1 MLINKIWRRY
11 TGDVILMIDSIMEF
25 IKTFLM
31 LFFELLILFII
42 VSFIVSLIQQVVS
55 EEKIKRLLSKPNQ
68 AISYMLGMVFGA
80 MTPFCSCSTIPILA
94 GLLNS
99 KVPFG
104 PAISFLIA
112 SPLMNPLMIFMLWA
126 LLGWKVAI
134 VYFVVLAIFSILTG
148 FVFSKMNLAETYKGV
163 NVKGDGFFAN
173 KTGSRVKQALN
184 DAWAFLYPMLP
195 YLFIGVFIGAFIY
208 GFVPE
213 TFITKYASGD
223 GVISVFIASVIGIPM
238 YIRPETMLPIAEAL
252 ASKGMSLG
260 TVVALIIGGAGASIP
275 EVVLLS
281 KLFKKKFVVSF
292 VIAILVVAIATG
304 LIVNLI
310 I

>member
-1 MLINKIWRRY
+1 ML
-11 TGDVILMIDSIMEF
+11 DSIIEF

-104 PAISFLIA
+104 PAMSFLIA
-112 SPLMNPLMIFMLWA
+112 SPLMNPLMVFMLWA

-148 FVFSKMNLAETYKGV
+148 LVFSKMNLAKSYKGV

-173 KTGSRVKQALN
+173 KSGSRFKQALN

-208 GFVPE
+208 GFIPE
-213 TFITKYASGD
+213 EFITKYASGD
-223 GVISVFIASVIGIPM
+223 GFISVFIASVIGIPM

-252 ASKGMSLG
+252 VSKGMSLG
-260 TVVALIIGGAGASIP
+260 TVVTLIIGGAGASIP

-281 KLFKKKFVVSF
+281 KLFKKKFVISF

-304 LIVNLI
+304 LIVNMI

>member
-1 MLINKIWRRY
+1 ML
-11 TGDVILMIDSIMEF
+11 DSIMEF
-25 IKTFLM
+25 IKIFVM
-31 LFFELLILFII
+31 LFFELLTLFII

-55 EEKIKRLLSKPNQ
+55 EEKIKRFLSKPNQ
-68 AISYMLGMVFGA
+68 AISYVLGMVFGA

-104 PAISFLIA
+104 PAVSFLIA

-134 VYFVVLAIFSILTG
+134 VYFIVLAIFSILTG

-173 KTGSRVKQALN
+173 KTGSRVKHALN

-213 TFITKYASGD
+213 TFITIYASG
-223 GVISVFIASVIGIPM
+223 GGIISVFIASIIGIPM

-281 KLFKKKFVVSF
+281 KLFKKKFVISF
-292 VIAILVVAIATG
+292 VIAILVVAISTG
-304 LIVNLI
+304 LMVNIVI
-310 I
+310 

>member
-1 MLINKIWRRY
+1 ML
-11 TGDVILMIDSIMEF
+11 DSIMEF
-25 IKTFLM
+25 IKTFVM
-31 LFFELLILFII
+31 LFFELFILFII
-42 VSFIVSLIQQVVS
+42 VSFIVSIIQQIVS
-55 EEKIKRLLSKPNQ
+55 EEKIKYFLSKPNQ
-68 AISYMLGMVFGA
+68 AINYILGMVFGA

-104 PAISFLIA
+104 PAMSFLIS

-134 VYFVVLAIFSILTG
+134 VYFIVLAIFSILTG

-173 KTGSRVKQALN
+173 KNGSRFKQALN
-184 DAWAFLYPMLP
+184 DAWAFLYPMIP

-213 TFITKYASGD
+213 TFITKYASG
-223 GVISVFIASVIGIPM
+223 GGIISVFIASIIGIPM

-260 TVVALIIGGAGASIP
+260 TVVALIIGGAGVSIP

-281 KLFKKKFVVSF
+281 KLFKKKFVISF
-292 VIAILVVAIATG
+292 VIAILVVAISTG
-304 LIVNLI
+304 LIVNI
-310 I
+310 VI

>member
-1 MLINKIWRRY
+1 M
-11 TGDVILMIDSIMEF
+11 VDSIIEF

-31 LFFELLILFII
+31 LFFELLLLFIV

-55 EEKIKRLLSKPNQ
+55 EEKIKKLLSKPNK
-68 AISYMLGMVFGA
+68 AVNYILGMIFGA
-80 MTPFCSCSTIPILA
+80 VTPFCSCSTIPILA

-104 PAISFLIA
+104 PAMSFLIA

-134 VYFVVLAIFSILTG
+134 FYFVVLAIFSILTG
-148 FVFSKMNLAETYKGV
+148 LVFSKMNLAESYKGV

-173 KTGSRVKQALN
+173 KTGSRFKQALN

-208 GFVPE
+208 GFIPE
-213 TFITKYASGD
+213 EFITKYASGD
-223 GVISVFIASVIGIPM
+223 GFISVFIASVIGIPM

-252 ASKGMSLG
+252 VSKGMSLG

-304 LIVNLI
+304 LIVNI
-310 I
+310 II

>member
-1 MLINKIWRRY
+1 
-11 TGDVILMIDSIMEF
+11 MIDSIMEF

-31 LFFELLILFII
+31 LFFELLILFIV

-55 EEKIKRLLSKPNQ
+55 EEKIIKLLSKPNEVVNY
-68 AISYMLGMVFGA
+68 ILGMIFGA
-80 MTPFCSCSTIPILA
+80 VTPFCSCSTIPILA

-104 PAISFLIA
+104 PAMSFLIA

-148 FVFSKMNLAETYKGV
+148 LVFSKMNLAESYKGV

-173 KTGSRVKQALN
+173 KTGSRFKQALN

-208 GFVPE
+208 GFIPE
-213 TFITKYASGD
+213 EFITKYASGD
-223 GVISVFIASVIGIPM
+223 GFISVFIASVIGIPM

-252 ASKGMSLG
+252 VSKGMSLG

-281 KLFKKKFVVSF
+281 KLFKKKFVISF
-292 VIAILVVAIATG
+292 IIAILVVAIVTG
-304 LIVNLI
+304 LIVNI
-310 I
+310 II

>member
-1 MLINKIWRRY
+1 ML
-11 TGDVILMIDSIMEF
+11 DSIMEF
-25 IKTFLM
+25 IKTFVM
-31 LFFELLILFII
+31 LFFELLTLFII

-55 EEKIKRLLSKPNQ
+55 EEKIKRFLSKRNQ
-68 AISYMLGMVFGA
+68 AISYVLGMVFGA

-104 PAISFLIA
+104 PAVSFLIA

-134 VYFVVLAIFSILTG
+134 VYFIVLAIFSILTG

-173 KTGSRVKQALN
+173 KTGSRVKHALN

-213 TFITKYASGD
+213 TFITIYASG
-223 GVISVFIASVIGIPM
+223 GGIISVFIASIIGIPM

-281 KLFKKKFVVSF
+281 KLFKKKFVISF
-292 VIAILVVAIATG
+292 VIAILVVAISTG
-304 LIVNLI
+304 LMVNIVI
-310 I
+310 

>member
-1 MLINKIWRRY
+1 ML
-11 TGDVILMIDSIMEF
+11 DSIIEF

-55 EEKIKRLLSKPNQ
+55 EEKIKRLLSKPNK
-68 AISYMLGMVFGA
+68 AVNYILGMIFGA

-104 PAISFLIA
+104 PAMSFLIA
-112 SPLMNPLMIFMLWA
+112 SPLMNPLMVFMLWA
-126 LLGWKVAI
+126 LLGWRVAI

-148 FVFSKMNLAETYKGV
+148 FVFSKMNLAESYKGV

-173 KTGSRVKQALN
+173 KTESRVKQALN

-223 GVISVFIASVIGIPM
+223 GVIAVLIASVIGIPM

-252 ASKGMSLG
+252 VSKGMSLG

-292 VIAILVVAIATG
+292 VIAILVVAVATG
-304 LIVNLI
+304 LIVNMI
-310 I
+310 V

>member
-1 MLINKIWRRY
+1 ML
-11 TGDVILMIDSIMEF
+11 DLIMEF
-25 IKTFLM
+25 IKTFVM
-31 LFFELLILFII
+31 LFFELLTLFII

-55 EEKIKRLLSKPNQ
+55 EEKIKRFLSKPNQ
-68 AISYMLGMVFGA
+68 AISYVLGMVFGA

-104 PAISFLIA
+104 PAVSFLIA

-134 VYFVVLAIFSILTG
+134 VYFIVLAIFSILTG

-173 KTGSRVKQALN
+173 KTGSRVKHALN

-213 TFITKYASGD
+213 TFITIYASG
-223 GVISVFIASVIGIPM
+223 GGIISVFIASIIGIPM

-281 KLFKKKFVVSF
+281 KLFKKKFVISF
-292 VIAILVVAIATG
+292 VIAILVVAISTG
-304 LIVNLI
+304 LMVNIVI
-310 I
+310 

>member
-1 MLINKIWRRY
+1 ML
-11 TGDVILMIDSIMEF
+11 DSSIEF
-25 IKTFLM
+25 INTFLM
-31 LFFELLILFII
+31 LFFELLVLFIV
-42 VSFIVSLIQQVVS
+42 VSFIVSIIQQIVS
-55 EEKIKRLLSKPNQ
+55 EEKIKHFLSKPNQ
-68 AISYMLGMVFGA
+68 VINYILGMIFGSI
-80 MTPFCSCSTIPILA
+80 TPFCSCSTIPILA

-104 PAISFLIA
+104 PAVSFLIA
-112 SPLMNPLMIFMLWA
+112 SPLMNPLMIFMLWS
-126 LLGWKVAI
+126 LLSWKVAVI
-134 VYFVVLAIFSILTG
+134 YFVVLAIFSILTG
-148 FVFSKMNLAETYKGV
+148 LVFSKMNLAKTYKGV

-173 KTGSRVKQALN
+173 KTESRFKQALN

-213 TFITKYASGD
+213 TFITKYASG
-223 GVISVFIASVIGIPM
+223 GGIISVFIASIIGIPM

-281 KLFKKKFVVSF
+281 KLFKKKFVISF
-292 VIAILVVAIATG
+292 VIAILVVAISTG
-304 LIVNLI
+304 LMVNIVI
-310 I
+310 

>member
-1 MLINKIWRRY
+1 ML
-11 TGDVILMIDSIMEF
+11 DSIIEF

-31 LFFELLILFII
+31 LFFELLVLFII

-55 EEKIKRLLSKPNQ
+55 EEKIKRLLSKSNQ
-68 AISYMLGMVFGA
+68 TISYMLGMVFGA

-104 PAISFLIA
+104 PAMSFLIA

-134 VYFVVLAIFSILTG
+134 VYFIVLAVFSILTG
-148 FVFSKMNLAETYKGV
+148 LVFSKLNLADSYKGV

-173 KTGSRVKQALN
+173 KTGSRFKQALN

-208 GFVPE
+208 GFIPE
-213 TFITKYASGD
+213 EFITKYASGD
-223 GVISVFIASVIGIPM
+223 GFISVLIASVIGIPM

-252 ASKGMSLG
+252 VSKGMSLG

-281 KLFKKKFVVSF
+281 KLFKKKFVISF

-304 LIVNLI
+304 LIVNI
-310 I
+310 IV

>member
-1 MLINKIWRRY
+1 MVY
-11 TGDVILMIDSIMEF
+11 SIMEF

-31 LFFELLILFII
+31 LFFELLLLFIV

-55 EEKIKRLLSKPNQ
+55 EEKIKKLLSKPNK
-68 AISYMLGMVFGA
+68 AVNYILGMIFGA
-80 MTPFCSCSTIPILA
+80 VTPFCSCSTIPILA

-104 PAISFLIA
+104 PAMSFLIA

-148 FVFSKMNLAETYKGV
+148 LVFSKMNLAESYKGV

-173 KTGSRVKQALN
+173 KTGSRFKQALN

-208 GFVPE
+208 GFIPE
-213 TFITKYASGD
+213 EFITKYASGD
-223 GVISVFIASVIGIPM
+223 GFISVFIASVIGIPM

-252 ASKGMSLG
+252 VSKGMSLG

-304 LIVNLI
+304 LIVNI
-310 I
+310 II

>member
-1 MLINKIWRRY
+1 ML
-11 TGDVILMIDSIMEF
+11 DSIMEF
-25 IKTFLM
+25 IKTFVM
-31 LFFELLILFII
+31 LFFELFILFII

-55 EEKIKRLLSKPNQ
+55 EEKIKRFLSKPNQ
-68 AISYMLGMVFGA
+68 AISYVLGMVFGA

-104 PAISFLIA
+104 PAMSFLIA

-134 VYFVVLAIFSILTG
+134 VYFIVLAIFSILTG

-173 KTGSRVKQALN
+173 KTESRFKQALN

-213 TFITKYASGD
+213 TFITKYASG
-223 GVISVFIASVIGIPM
+223 GGIISVFIASIIGIPM

-275 EVVLLS
+275 EVVLLT

-304 LIVNLI
+304 LIVNI
-310 I
+310 VI

>member
-1 MLINKIWRRY
+1 M
-11 TGDVILMIDSIMEF
+11 VDSIIEF

-31 LFFELLILFII
+31 LFFELLLLFIV

-55 EEKIKRLLSKPNQ
+55 EEKIKKLLSKPNK
-68 AISYMLGMVFGA
+68 AVNYILGMIFGA
-80 MTPFCSCSTIPILA
+80 VTPFCSCSTIPILA

-104 PAISFLIA
+104 PAMSFLIA

-148 FVFSKMNLAETYKGV
+148 LVFSKMNLAESYKGV

-173 KTGSRVKQALN
+173 KTGSRFKQALN

-208 GFVPE
+208 GFIPE
-213 TFITKYASGD
+213 EFITNYASGD
-223 GVISVFIASVIGIPM
+223 GFISVFIASVIGIPM

-252 ASKGMSLG
+252 VSKGMSLG

-281 KLFKKKFVVSF
+281 KLFMKKFVVSF

-304 LIVNLI
+304 LIVNI
-310 I
+310 II

>member
-1 MLINKIWRRY
+1 M
-11 TGDVILMIDSIMEF
+11 VDSIMEF

-31 LFFELLILFII
+31 LFFELLLLFIV

-55 EEKIKRLLSKPNQ
+55 EKKIKKLLSKPNK
-68 AISYMLGMVFGA
+68 AVNYIFGMIIGA
-80 MTPFCSCSTIPILA
+80 VTPFCSCSTIPILA

-104 PAISFLIA
+104 PAMSFLIA

-126 LLGWKVAI
+126 LLGWKVAV
-134 VYFVVLAIFSILTG
+134 VYFAVLAIFSILTG
-148 FVFSKMNLAETYKGV
+148 LVFSKINLAESYKGV

-173 KTGSRVKQALN
+173 KSGSRFKQALN
-184 DAWAFLYPMLP
+184 DAWAFLHPMLP
-195 YLFIGVFIGAFIY
+195 YLLIGVFIGAFIY
-208 GFVPE
+208 GFIPE
-213 TFITKYASGD
+213 EFITKYASGT
-223 GVISVFIASVIGIPM
+223 GIISVFIASVIGVPM

-252 ASKGMSLG
+252 VSKGMSLG

-281 KLFKKKFVVSF
+281 KLFKKKFVISF

-304 LIVNLI
+304 LIVNMI

>member
-1 MLINKIWRRY
+1 ML
-11 TGDVILMIDSIMEF
+11 DSIMEF
-25 IKTFLM
+25 IKTFVM
-31 LFFELLILFII
+31 LFFELLTLFII

-55 EEKIKRLLSKPNQ
+55 EEKIKRFLSKPNQ
-68 AISYMLGMVFGA
+68 AISYVLGMVFGA

-104 PAISFLIA
+104 PAVSFLIA

-134 VYFVVLAIFSILTG
+134 VYFIVLAIFSILTG
-148 FVFSKMNLAETYKGV
+148 FVFSKMNLTETYKGV

-173 KTGSRVKQALN
+173 KTGSRVKHALN

-213 TFITKYASGD
+213 TFITIYASG
-223 GVISVFIASVIGIPM
+223 GGIISVFIASIIGIPM

-281 KLFKKKFVVSF
+281 KLFKKKFVISF
-292 VIAILVVAIATG
+292 VIAILVVAISTG
-304 LIVNLI
+304 LMVNIVI
-310 I
+310 

>member
-1 MLINKIWRRY
+1 M
-11 TGDVILMIDSIMEF
+11 VDSITEF

-31 LFFELLILFII
+31 LFFELLLLFIV

-55 EEKIKRLLSKPNQ
+55 EEKIKKLLSKPNK
-68 AISYMLGMVFGA
+68 AVNYILGMIFGA
-80 MTPFCSCSTIPILA
+80 ITPFCSCSTIPILA

-104 PAISFLIA
+104 PAMSFLIA

-126 LLGWKVAI
+126 LLGWKVAV

-148 FVFSKMNLAETYKGV
+148 LVFSKMNLAESYKGV

-173 KTGSRVKQALN
+173 KSGSRFKQALN

-208 GFVPE
+208 GFIPE
-213 TFITKYASGD
+213 EFITKYASGD
-223 GVISVFIASVIGIPM
+223 GFISVFIASVIGIPM

-252 ASKGMSLG
+252 VSKGMSLG

-281 KLFKKKFVVSF
+281 KLFKKKFVISF

-304 LIVNLI
+304 LIVNMI

>member
-1 MLINKIWRRY
+1 M
-11 TGDVILMIDSIMEF
+11 VDSIIEF

-31 LFFELLILFII
+31 LFFELLLLFIV

-55 EEKIKRLLSKPNQ
+55 EEKIKKLLSKPNK
-68 AISYMLGMVFGA
+68 AVNYILGMIFGA
-80 MTPFCSCSTIPILA
+80 VTPFCSCSTIPILA

-104 PAISFLIA
+104 PAMSFLIA

-148 FVFSKMNLAETYKGV
+148 LVFSKMNLADCYKGV

-173 KTGSRVKQALN
+173 KTGSRFKQALN

-208 GFVPE
+208 GFIPE
-213 TFITKYASGD
+213 EFITKYASGH
-223 GVISVFIASVIGIPM
+223 GFISVFIASVIGIPM

-252 ASKGMSLG
+252 VSKGMSLG

-304 LIVNLI
+304 LIVNI
-310 I
+310 II

>member
-1 MLINKIWRRY
+1 MVAS
-11 TGDVILMIDSIMEF
+11 VIEF

-31 LFFELLILFII
+31 LFFELLLLFII
-42 VSFIVSLIQQVVS
+42 VSFIVSLIQQIIS
-55 EEKIKRLLSKPNQ
+55 EEKIKRFLSKPNQ
-68 AISYMLGMVFGA
+68 AINYILGMVFGA
-80 MTPFCSCSTIPILA
+80 ITPFCSCSTIPILA

-104 PAISFLIA
+104 PSMSFLIA
-112 SPLMNPLMIFMLWA
+112 SPLMNPLMLFMLWA
-126 LLGWKVAI
+126 LLGWKVAV

-148 FVFSKMNLAETYKGV
+148 LVFSKMNLAGSYKGV

-173 KTGSRVKQALN
+173 KTGSRFKQALN

-213 TFITKYASGD
+213 AFITKYASGD
-223 GVISVFIASVIGIPM
+223 GIITVFIASVIGIPM

-252 ASKGMSLG
+252 VSKGMSLG

-292 VIAILVVAIATG
+292 IIAILVVAIATG
-304 LIVNLI
+304 LTVNMIV
-310 I
+310 

>member
-1 MLINKIWRRY
+1 ML
-11 TGDVILMIDSIMEF
+11 DSIIEF

-31 LFFELLILFII
+31 LFFELLVLFII

-55 EEKIKRLLSKPNQ
+55 EEKIKRFLSRPNQ
-68 AISYMLGMVFGA
+68 AINYILGMVFGA
-80 MTPFCSCSTIPILA
+80 ITPFCSCSTIPILA

-104 PAISFLIA
+104 PSMSFLIA

-126 LLGWKVAI
+126 LLGWKVAV
-134 VYFVVLAIFSILTG
+134 VYFVVLAIFSMLTG
-148 FVFSKMNLAETYKGV
+148 LVFSKMNLAESYKGV

-173 KTGSRVKQALN
+173 KTGSHFKQALN

-195 YLFIGVFIGAFIY
+195 YLFIGVFVGAFIY

-223 GVISVFIASVIGIPM
+223 GIISVFIASVIGIPM

-252 ASKGMSLG
+252 VSKGMSLG
-260 TVVALIIGGAGASIP
+260 TIVALIIGGAGASIP

-292 VIAILVVAIATG
+292 VIAILVVAIVTG
-304 LIVNLI
+304 LIVNTI

>member
-1 MLINKIWRRY
+1 ML
-11 TGDVILMIDSIMEF
+11 DSIMEF
-25 IKTFLM
+25 IKIFVM
-31 LFFELLILFII
+31 LFFELLTLFII

-55 EEKIKRLLSKPNQ
+55 EEKIKRFLSKPNQ
-68 AISYMLGMVFGA
+68 VINYILGMIFGSI
-80 MTPFCSCSTIPILA
+80 TPFCSCSTIPILA

-104 PAISFLIA
+104 PAMSFLIA

-134 VYFVVLAIFSILTG
+134 VYFIVLAIFSILTG

-173 KTGSRVKQALN
+173 KTESRFKQALN

-213 TFITKYASGD
+213 TFITKYASG
-223 GVISVFIASVIGIPM
+223 GGIISVFIASIIGIPM

-281 KLFKKKFVVSF
+281 KLFKKKFVISF
-292 VIAILVVAIATG
+292 VIAILVVAISTG
-304 LIVNLI
+304 LMVNIVI
-310 I
+310 

>member
-1 MLINKIWRRY
+1 ML
-11 TGDVILMIDSIMEF
+11 DSIMEF
-25 IKTFLM
+25 IKTFVM
-31 LFFELLILFII
+31 LFFELLTLFII

-55 EEKIKRLLSKPNQ
+55 EEKIKRFLSKPNQ
-68 AISYMLGMVFGA
+68 AISYVLGMVFGA

-104 PAISFLIA
+104 PAVSFLIA

-134 VYFVVLAIFSILTG
+134 VYFIVLAIFSILTG

-173 KTGSRVKQALN
+173 KTGSRVKHALN

-213 TFITKYASGD
+213 TFITIYASG
-223 GVISVFIASVIGIPM
+223 GGIISVFIASIIGIPM

-281 KLFKKKFVVSF
+281 KLFKKEFVVSF
-292 VIAILVVAIATG
+292 VIAILVVAISTG
-304 LIVNLI
+304 LIVNI
-310 I
+310 VI

>member
-1 MLINKIWRRY
+1 ML
-11 TGDVILMIDSIMEF
+11 DSSIEF

-31 LFFELLILFII
+31 LFFELLVLFIV
-42 VSFIVSLIQQVVS
+42 VSFIVSIIQQIVS
-55 EEKIKRLLSKPNQ
+55 EEKIKHFLSKPNQ
-68 AISYMLGMVFGA
+68 VINYILGMIFGSI
-80 MTPFCSCSTIPILA
+80 TPFCSCSTIPILA

-104 PAISFLIA
+104 PAVSFLIA

-134 VYFVVLAIFSILTG
+134 VYFIVLAIFSILTG

-173 KTGSRVKQALN
+173 KTESRFKQALN

-208 GFVPE
+208 GYVPE
-213 TFITKYASGD
+213 TFITKYASG
-223 GVISVFIASVIGIPM
+223 GGIISVFIASIIGIPM

-281 KLFKKKFVVSF
+281 KLFKKKFVISF
-292 VIAILVVAIATG
+292 VIAILVVAISTG
-304 LIVNLI
+304 LMVNIVI
-310 I
+310 

>member
-1 MLINKIWRRY
+1 ML
-11 TGDVILMIDSIMEF
+11 DSIIEF

-55 EEKIKRLLSKPNQ
+55 EEKIKRLLSKPNK
-68 AISYMLGMVFGA
+68 AVNYILGMIFGA

-104 PAISFLIA
+104 PAMSFLIA
-112 SPLMNPLMIFMLWA
+112 SPLMNPLMVFMLWA

-148 FVFSKMNLAETYKGV
+148 LVFSKMNLVESYKGV

-173 KTGSRVKQALN
+173 KTGSRFKQALN

-208 GFVPE
+208 GFVPK

-223 GVISVFIASVIGIPM
+223 GVIAVLIASVIGIPM

-252 ASKGMSLG
+252 VSKGMSLG
-260 TVVALIIGGAGASIP
+260 TVIALIIGGAGASIP

-304 LIVNLI
+304 LIVNMI
-310 I
+310 D

>member
-1 MLINKIWRRY
+1 
-11 TGDVILMIDSIMEF
+11 MIDSIMEF

-31 LFFELLILFII
+31 LFFELLLLFIV

-55 EEKIKRLLSKPNQ
+55 EEKIIKLLSKPNEVVNY
-68 AISYMLGMVFGA
+68 ILGMIFGA
-80 MTPFCSCSTIPILA
+80 VTPFCSCSTIPILA

-104 PAISFLIA
+104 PAMSFLIA

-148 FVFSKMNLAETYKGV
+148 LVFSKMNLAESYKGV

-173 KTGSRVKQALN
+173 KTGSRFKQALN

-208 GFVPE
+208 GFIPE
-213 TFITKYASGD
+213 EFITKYASGD
-223 GVISVFIASVIGIPM
+223 GFISVFIASVIGIPM

-252 ASKGMSLG
+252 VTKGMSLG

-281 KLFKKKFVVSF
+281 KLFKKKFVISF
-292 VIAILVVAIATG
+292 IIAILVVAIVTG
-304 LIVNLI
+304 LIVNI
-310 I
+310 II

>member
-1 MLINKIWRRY
+1 
-11 TGDVILMIDSIMEF
+11 MIDSIIEF

-55 EEKIKRLLSKPNQ
+55 EEKIKRFLSKPNQ
-68 AISYMLGMVFGA
+68 AISYVLGMVFGA

-104 PAISFLIA
+104 PAMSFLIS

-134 VYFVVLAIFSILTG
+134 VYFIVLAIFSILTG

-173 KTGSRVKQALN
+173 KTESRFKQALN

-223 GVISVFIASVIGIPM
+223 GVISVFIGSVIGIPM

-252 ASKGMSLG
+252 VSKGMSLG

-275 EVVLLS
+275 EVVLLT

-304 LIVNLI
+304 LIVNI
-310 I
+310 VI

>member
-1 MLINKIWRRY
+1 M
-11 TGDVILMIDSIMEF
+11 VDSIIEF

-31 LFFELLILFII
+31 LFFELLLLFIV

-55 EEKIKRLLSKPNQ
+55 EEKIKKLLSKPNK
-68 AISYMLGMVFGA
+68 AVNYILGMIFGA
-80 MTPFCSCSTIPILA
+80 VTPFCSCSTIPILA

-104 PAISFLIA
+104 PAMSFLIA

-148 FVFSKMNLAETYKGV
+148 LVFSKMNLAESYKGV

-173 KTGSRVKQALN
+173 KTGSRFKQALN

-208 GFVPE
+208 GFIPE
-213 TFITKYASGD
+213 EFITKYAIGD
-223 GVISVFIASVIGIPM
+223 GFISVFIASVIGIPM

-252 ASKGMSLG
+252 VSKGMSLG

-304 LIVNLI
+304 LIVNI
-310 I
+310 II

>member
-1 MLINKIWRRY
+1 ML
-11 TGDVILMIDSIMEF
+11 DSIMEF
-25 IKTFLM
+25 IKTFVM
-31 LFFELLILFII
+31 LFFELLTLFII

-55 EEKIKRLLSKPNQ
+55 EEKIKRFLSKPNQ
-68 AISYMLGMVFGA
+68 AISYVLGMVFGA

-104 PAISFLIA
+104 PAVSFLIA

-126 LLGWKVAI
+126 LLGWKVAV
-134 VYFVVLAIFSILTG
+134 VYFILLAIFSVLTG
-148 FVFSKMNLAETYKGV
+148 LVFSKMNLSKSYKGV
-163 NVKGDGFFAN
+163 TVKGDGFFAN
-173 KTGSRVKQALN
+173 KNGSRFKQALD
-184 DAWAFLYPMLP
+184 DAWAFLYPMIP

-223 GVISVFIASVIGIPM
+223 GIISVFIASIVGIPM

-281 KLFKKKFVVSF
+281 KLFKKKFVISF
-292 VIAILVVAIATG
+292 VIAILVVAISTG
-304 LIVNLI
+304 LMVNI
-310 I
+310 FI

>member
-1 MLINKIWRRY
+1 ML
-11 TGDVILMIDSIMEF
+11 DSIMEF
-25 IKTFLM
+25 IKTFVM
-31 LFFELLILFII
+31 LFFELLTLFII

-55 EEKIKRLLSKPNQ
+55 EEKIKRFLSKPNQ
-68 AISYMLGMVFGA
+68 AISYVLGMVFGA

-104 PAISFLIA
+104 PAMSFLIA
-112 SPLMNPLMIFMLWA
+112 SPLMNPLMVFMLWV

-134 VYFVVLAIFSILTG
+134 VYFIVLAIFSILTG

-173 KTGSRVKQALN
+173 KTESLFKQALN

-213 TFITKYASGD
+213 TFITKYASG
-223 GVISVFIASVIGIPM
+223 GGIISVFIASIIGIPM

-275 EVVLLS
+275 EVILLS
-281 KLFKKKFVVSF
+281 KLFKKKFVISF
-292 VIAILVVAIATG
+292 VIAILVVAISTG
-304 LIVNLI
+304 LMVNIVI
-310 I
+310 

>member
-1 MLINKIWRRY
+1 
-11 TGDVILMIDSIMEF
+11 MIDSIMEF

-42 VSFIVSLIQQVVS
+42 VSFIVSIIQQIVS
-55 EEKIKRLLSKPNQ
+55 EEKIKQYLSKPNQ
-68 AISYMLGMVFGA
+68 AINYILGMTFGA

-292 VIAILVVAIATG
+292 VIAILVVAIVTG
-304 LIVNLI
+304 LMANI
-310 I
+310 II

>member
-1 MLINKIWRRY
+1 ML
-11 TGDVILMIDSIMEF
+11 DSSIEF
-25 IKTFLM
+25 INTFLM
-31 LFFELLILFII
+31 LFFELLVLFIV
-42 VSFIVSLIQQVVS
+42 VSFIVSIIQQIVS
-55 EEKIKRLLSKPNQ
+55 EEKIKHFLSKPNQ
-68 AISYMLGMVFGA
+68 VINYILGMIFGSI
-80 MTPFCSCSTIPILA
+80 TPFCSCSTIPILA

-104 PAISFLIA
+104 PAVSFLIA

-134 VYFVVLAIFSILTG
+134 VYFIVLAIFSILTG

-173 KTGSRVKQALN
+173 KTESRFKQALN

-213 TFITKYASGD
+213 TFITKYASG
-223 GVISVFIASVIGIPM
+223 GGIISVFIASIIGIPM

-281 KLFKKKFVVSF
+281 KLFKKKFVISF
-292 VIAILVVAIATG
+292 VIAILVVAISTG
-304 LIVNLI
+304 LMVNIVI
-310 I
+310 